1 MQTNPA
7 SAITQSSFK
16 LWIISG
22 LSLLCFAAFTTAS
35 AEAPSNQYERLG
47 VVDTASITQETIT
60 INGTLYRL
68 MIKGEQQ
75 SKFFRSRVNSADET
89 IKFHRF
95 RAGQKVLVQYLKVS
109 DGRYVTRLVLLP
121 NTTDVAS

>member
-1 MQTNPA
+1 MQTKPA
-7 SAITQSSFK
+7 AAITQSSFK

-22 LSLLCFAAFTTAS
+22 LSLLSFAFCTTAS

-47 VVDTASITQETIT
+47 VVDTASITRETIT

-68 MIKGEQQ
+68 MIKGEQP
-75 SKFFRSRVNSADET
+75 SKFFRSRLNSADEA

-95 RAGQKVLVQYLKVS
+95 RAGQKVLVQYLKAS

-121 NTTDVAS
+121 NTTDVAF